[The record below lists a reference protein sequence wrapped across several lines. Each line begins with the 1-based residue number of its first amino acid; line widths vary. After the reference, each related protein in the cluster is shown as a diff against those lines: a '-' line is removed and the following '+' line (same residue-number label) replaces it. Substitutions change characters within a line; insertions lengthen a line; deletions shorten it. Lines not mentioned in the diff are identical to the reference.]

1 MPIDNHRQSH
11 HDEPDR
17 DRDIIPS
24 PVDPNYECIPIESQV
39 ADGAVA
45 SHPPGGNRS
54 SGRPICPDG
63 YVPRR
68 KTNRPRY
75 KLNGKVIIDPDT
87 VPERNPKSTIKP

>member
-17 DRDIIPS
+17 DRDIILS

-45 SHPPGGNRS
+45 SPPPGAIG
-54 SGRPICPDG
+54 
-63 YVPRR
+63 
-68 KTNRPRY
+68 
-75 KLNGKVIIDPDT
+75 LQ
-87 VPERNPKSTIKP
+87 